1 MGSQANAAE
10 APTTERRWDR
20 VVRRVGTDPI
30 EPDLLRKLV
39 DGDIA
44 VLVLKDLLP
53 SENFTRHRQLV
64 NEMFDRASTTYY
76 ANGHLTTIGS
86 YLAKHLSDVDEYF
99 TESEKIAQVIADSS
113 FTLGDDVRSGLA
125 RALSLRSLE
134 VAEEPDGR
142 RYADV
147 CVRLHPDGVA
157 NPMHNDK
164 IMRDAAHLDL
174 VVSRLLYQLSCVICV
189 QECDTGGEAKIY
201 AKPWEAHDEKFKIP
215 KGLGYEYGVVA
226 DVPAH
231 EFKPQ
236 AEDVYLINP
245 TYYHEILRVGGDT
258 RVTVGFFLGFSDESL
273 DAAVTWG

>member
-1 MGSQANAAE
+1 MGSEVHTATATA
-10 APTTERRWDR
+10 TTNRWDR
-20 VVRRVGTDPI
+20 VVRRVGIDPI
-30 EPDLLRKLV
+30 EPDLLRRLI

-44 VLVLKDLLP
+44 VLVLRGLLP
-53 SENFTRHRQLV
+53 SENFARHRQLV
-64 NEMFDRASTTYY
+64 NDMFDRASTTYY

-99 TESEKIAQVIADSS
+99 AESEKIAQLTADAS
-113 FTLGDDVRSGLA
+113 FTLGDDVRAGLA
-125 RALSLRSLE
+125 RALSLRSLD

-147 CVRLHPDGVA
+147 CVRIHPDGVA

-164 IMRDAAHLDL
+164 IIRDAAGLDL

-189 QECDTGGEAKIY
+189 QECDTGGEAKVY
-201 AKPWEAHDEKFKIP
+201 AKPWEPQDEKFKIP
-215 KGLGYEYGVVA
+215 GGLGYEYGVVEG
-226 DVPAH
+226 VPAH
-231 EFKPQ
+231 EFKPR

-258 RVTVGFFLGFSDESL
+258 RVTVGFFLGFFDDTL
-273 DAAVTWG
+273 DSAVTWG